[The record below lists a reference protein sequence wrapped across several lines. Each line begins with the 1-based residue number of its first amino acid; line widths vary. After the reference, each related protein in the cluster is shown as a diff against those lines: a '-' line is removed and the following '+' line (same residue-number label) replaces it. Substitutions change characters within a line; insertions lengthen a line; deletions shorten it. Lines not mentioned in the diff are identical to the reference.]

1 MWPDGGE
8 RWPHGAA
15 PLTVVASIALVIVL
29 AVGALWTLTR
39 PAPVAP
45 VPLPQFASTPA
56 PDATPAGDSASAR
69 SLLPRCET
77 LLPAADLTAVLGQPL
92 GSITTR
98 TTIGTPSPSVGR
110 LARTACDFTATTDT
124 DRLRRGQ
131 LALELTAG
139 AYTDPAAAREH
150 WQVNVDAQRPQARRV
165 EEVPMGAAHAVLV
178 ERSDQAVLLVVHGR
192 NSLTFVAPPQV
203 AGPRPPRELLND
215 LALRALPALAP
226 ERGKPAEASPVPP
239 VADSD
244 AGAASGRHRPR

>member
-1 MWPDGGE
+1 MWPDGGK
-8 RWPHGAA
+8 RWPNGAA

-39 PAPVAP
+39 PAPFAP
-45 VPLPQFASTPA
+45 VPLPQFASAPA
-56 PDATPAGDSASAR
+56 PDATPAGDGASAR
-69 SLLPRCET
+69 SLLPRCEA

-110 LARTACDFTATTDT
+110 LARTTCDFTATTDT
-124 DRLRRGQ
+124 ERLRRGQ
-131 LALELTAG
+131 SALELTAG
-139 AYTDPAAAREH
+139 AYADPAAARAH
-150 WQVNVDAQRPQARRV
+150 WQVNVDAQRPEARRV

-192 NSLTFVAPPQV
+192 NSLTLVAPPHV
-203 AGPRPPRELLND
+203 AGPRPPRGLLND
-215 LALRALPALAP
+215 LALRALPALSA
-226 ERGKPAEASPVPP
+226 ERGEPVEATPVP